1 MKKKMILVLTA
12 IMMMSTSTAF
22 ATEKTYTAKQIGQT
36 VTLNGEKV
44 NFAAY
49 NIEGNNYFKLR
60 DLAAAMDG
68 TGKSFN
74 VDYNRDKDSV
84 EITSLTPYTTGN
96 SSISG
101 YTKKGNQKATNSPQS
116 IYLDGKKVTLQAYSV
131 LDYNYCKLRDVA
143 DLLDFAVDWN
153 ENTNTVNIGTDR
165 GYDESTTTPKPPTP
179 TTPIN
184 PNLDADTRE
193 ALRVLISEIGPGSK
207 EYGAIEGHY
216 EEKDWNQLL
225 NDPYSSYKLSMYFDE
240 YITYHETNRWV
251 LESFKSAVRGWL
263 VNGGDDGVAHMEV
276 FG

>member
-1 MKKKMILVLTA
+1 MKKKIILALMT
-12 IMMMSTSTAF
+12 ILMMSTSTAF

-68 TGKSFN
+68 TDKNFN
-74 VDYNRDKDSV
+74 VGYNREKDSV

-96 SSISG
+96 TGISG
-101 YTKKGNQKATNSPQS
+101 YAKKGNQKATNSPQS

-153 ENTNTVNIGTDR
+153 PNTNTVNIATER
-165 GYDESTTTPKPPTP
+165 GISESITVEKTKPPVT
-179 TTPIN
+179 
-184 PNLDADTRE
+184 LDYETQK
-193 ALRVLISEIGPGSK
+193 ALQLLISEI
-207 EYGAIEGHY
+207 ENI
-216 EEKDWNQLL
+216 L
-225 NDPYSSYKLSMYFDE
+225 
-240 YITYHETNRWV
+240 
-251 LESFKSAVRGWL
+251 
-263 VNGGDDGVAHMEV
+263 
-276 FG
+276 

>member
-1 MKKKMILVLTA
+1 MKKKKILVLTA
-12 IMMMSTSTAF
+12 IMMMPTSTAF

-68 TGKSFN
+68 TDKNFN
-74 VDYNRDKDSV
+74 VGYNREKDSV

-96 SSISG
+96 TGISG

-165 GYDESTTTPKPPTP
+165 GYDESTTIKKPETPVKPTMNA
-179 TTPIN
+179 TTQQAIKDIV
-184 PNLDADTRE
+184 DA
-193 ALRVLISEIGPGSK
+193 IGPGSA
-207 EYGAIEGHY
+207 EHGMIAGRYD
-216 EEKDWNQLL
+216 EKDWNQLI
-225 NDPYSSYKLSMYFDE
+225 NNPYSSPKLSMYFDE
-240 YITYHETNRWV
+240 YKQYGKI
-251 LESFKSAVRGWL
+251 ESFKARVASWL
-263 VNGGDDGVAHMEV
+263 RNGGDDGKANMEV